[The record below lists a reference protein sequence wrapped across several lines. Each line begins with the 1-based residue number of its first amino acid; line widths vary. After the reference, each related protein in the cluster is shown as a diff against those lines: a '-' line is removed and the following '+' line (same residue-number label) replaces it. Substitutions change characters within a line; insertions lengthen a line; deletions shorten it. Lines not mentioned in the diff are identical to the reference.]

1 MTTDSVD
8 PSASFARRYRVP
20 IALGVLML
28 VAVIV
33 VTRLLLNY
41 FGAQPI
47 VEPFKSY
54 IEQLADASPEARSE
68 LQRYLAWA
76 PALLGV
82 LVALIGFIL
91 AGGGAYLAALG
102 GSRYYVLVGV
112 MLLAAGYLMIKG
124 RIAILRLRRRVRV
137 HVRLG
142 LLGSRAVGLAIDSA
156 SCRTLR
162 PPRPGDSGRSRTR
175 PDDWTA
181 RAQVGL
187 SRRRNLRCRARHPHP
202 DLQSAPRAEPTA
214 RCASKRFVRRSRV
227 CAQEG

>member
-1 MTTDSVD
+1 MSSI
-8 PSASFARRYRVP
+8 PHAGSAPTGYWA
-20 IALGVLML
+20 A
-28 VAVIV
+28 
-33 VTRLLLNY
+33 
-41 FGAQPI
+41 
-47 VEPFKSY
+47 
-54 IEQLADASPEARSE
+54 E

-102 GSRYYVLVGV
+102 GSWYYVLVGA

-124 RIAILRLRRRVRV
+124 RIARILRLRRRVRL

-142 LLGSRAVGLAIDSA
+142 LLGGRPVGLAIDSA
-156 SCRTLR
+156 SCRTPR

-181 RAQVGL
+181 CAQFGL
-187 SRRRNLRCRARHPHP
+187 GRRRNLRCRTRHSHP
-202 DLQSAPRAEPTA
+202 DLQSAPGTAPTTRRAS
-214 RCASKRFVRRSRV
+214 RRFLRRSRV
-227 CAQEG
+227 CAEEG